1 MSFVAPACADNADA
15 AVEADELASGDL
27 LAGSRRSE
35 MTGLLIEGAT
45 LSDSRRGE
53 NVPEIVVEI
62 VVSEKFKSEIGRFDL
77 LLRCA
82 SD

>member
-1 MSFVAPACADNADA
+1 MFVAPACADNADA

-35 MTGLLIEGAT
+35 MTGLLIEGAM
-45 LSDSRRGE
+45 LADSRRGE

-62 VVSEKFKSEIGRFDL
+62 VVSEKFKSETGLFNL
-77 LLRCA
+77 LLRFA
-82 SD
+82 SN

>member
-45 LSDSRRGE
+45 LAGSRRGE

-62 VVSEKFKSEIGRFDL
+62 VVSEKFKSETGLFNL
-77 LLRCA
+77 LLRFA

>member
-1 MSFVAPACADNADA
+1 M
-15 AVEADELASGDL
+15 
-27 LAGSRRSE
+27 GSRRSE

-45 LSDSRRGE
+45 LADSRRGE

-62 VVSEKFKSEIGRFDL
+62 VVSEKFKSETGLFNL
-77 LLRCA
+77 LLRFA